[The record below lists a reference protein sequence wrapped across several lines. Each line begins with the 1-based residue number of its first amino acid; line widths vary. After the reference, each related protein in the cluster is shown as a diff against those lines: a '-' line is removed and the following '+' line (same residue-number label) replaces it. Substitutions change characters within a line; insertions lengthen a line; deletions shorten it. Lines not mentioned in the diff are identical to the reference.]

1 MLRSGGK
8 KWRGLAGL
16 GRVEIPFQKKK
27 KKKKKTKK
35 KKKKKVLSLGVT
47 GAL

>member
-16 GRVEIPFQKKK
+16 GRAEIPFQNEKRGGHPQNSC
-27 KKKKKTKK
+27 
-35 KKKKKVLSLGVT
+35 V
-47 GAL
+47 

>member
-27 KKKKKTKK
+27 IIIKKNKK
-35 KKKKKVLSLGVT
+35 
-47 GAL
+47 